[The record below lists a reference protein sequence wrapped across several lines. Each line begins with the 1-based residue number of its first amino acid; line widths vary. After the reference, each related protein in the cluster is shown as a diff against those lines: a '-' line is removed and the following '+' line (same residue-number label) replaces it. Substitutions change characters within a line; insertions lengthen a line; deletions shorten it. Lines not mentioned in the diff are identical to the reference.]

1 MSTSDASFAPTRRGF
16 LALTASATAALGMA
30 AAGAAPFGALPG
42 LAVQADA
49 PKKPRLKKAVKF
61 GMIGGGGGSVE
72 DRFNL
77 IKELGFDGVEMDSPS
92 DVNKEEVVR
101 ARDKT
106 GIVIHGVVD
115 SIHWNVRLSDPDPDV
130 RAKGLEGL
138 KTAIRD
144 CKTYGG
150 TTALLVPGRV
160 GDQKTE
166 NYDQVWERST
176 AEVKKALP
184 LAHELGVKIA
194 IETVWNNFITKPEE
208 LCAYVDQFK
217 DDHVG
222 AYFDISNMIKF
233 GPSPARWIRVLGKRM
248 LKFDF
253 KGYKHPKKDENP
265 WVNIGEGD
273 EDWPEVLKALA
284 EVGYEGFATSEV
296 GGGGRDKLKDIAD
309 RMNRVLGLA

>member
-1 MSTSDASFAPTRRGF
+1 MSTSDASFATTRRGF
-16 LALTASATAALGMA
+16 LASTASAAAVLGMA
-30 AAGAAPFGALPG
+30 SVGMAA
-42 LAVQADA
+42 QADA
-49 PKKPRLKKAVKF
+49 SKKPRLKKAVKF
-61 GMIGGGGGSVE
+61 GMIGGGGSVE

-92 DVNKEEVVR
+92 DVNKDEVVR

-115 SIHWNVRLSDPDPDV
+115 SIHWNVRLSDPDPAI

-138 KTAIRD
+138 KTALRD

-160 GDQKTE
+160 GDVKNE
-166 NYDQVWERST
+166 NYDQVWQRST
-176 AEVKKALP
+176 EEVKKALP
-184 LAHELGVKIA
+184 LAHELGIKIA

-233 GPSPARWIRVLGKRM
+233 GPTPARWIRVLGKRM

-253 KGYKHPKKDENP
+253 KGYSHAKE

>member
-1 MSTSDASFAPTRRGF
+1 MSTSDAPFAPTRRGF
-16 LALTASATAALGMA
+16 MASTAAAAAVLGMA
-30 AAGAAPFGALPG
+30 SVGVAAQGE
-42 LAVQADA
+42 A

-61 GMIGGGGGSVE
+61 GMIGGGGSVE
-72 DRFNL
+72 DKFNL
-77 IKELGFDGVEMDSPS
+77 IKDLGFDGVEMDSPS
-92 DVNKEEVVR
+92 DVNRDEVVR

-115 SIHWNVRLSDPDPDV
+115 SIHWNVRLSDPDEKV

-160 GDQKTE
+160 GDVKNE

-184 LAHELGVKIA
+184 LAHELGIKIA

-233 GPSPARWIRVLGKRM
+233 GPTPARWICVLGKRM

-253 KGYKHPKKDENP
+253 KGYSHAKE

>member
-1 MSTSDASFAPTRRGF
+1 MSTSDASFATTRRGF
-16 LALTASATAALGMA
+16 LASTASAAAVLGMA
-30 AAGAAPFGALPG
+30 SVGTAAE
-42 LAVQADA
+42 ADGS
-49 PKKPRLKKAVKF
+49 KKPRLKKAVKF
-61 GMIGGGGGSVE
+61 GMIGGGGSVE

-92 DVNKEEVVR
+92 DVNKDEVVR

-115 SIHWNVRLSDPDPDV
+115 SIHWNVRLSDPDPKV

-160 GDQKTE
+160 GDVKNE

-184 LAHELGVKIA
+184 LAHELGIKIA

-233 GPSPARWIRVLGKRM
+233 GPTPARWIRVLGKRM

-253 KGYKHPKKDENP
+253 KGYSHAKE

-296 GGGGRDKLKDIAD
+296 GGGGRDKLKDIAE
-309 RMNRVLGLA
+309 RMNRVLGLT

>member
-1 MSTSDASFAPTRRGF
+1 MNAPNEP
-16 LALTASATAALGMA
+16 ASATRRTFLAAA
-30 AAGAAPFGALPG
+30 TTATAGAA
-42 LAVQADA
+42 LAAVSLSDPRAAGGTRLADDA
-49 PKKPRLKKAVKF
+49 KKPRLKKAVKF
-61 GMIGGGGGSVE
+61 GMIGIDGSIE
-72 DRFNL
+72 AKFEL

-92 DVNKEEVVR
+92 GVDKVEAVA

-115 SIHWNVRLSDPDPDV
+115 SIHWNVRLSDPNPEV
-130 RAKGLEGL
+130 RAKGLQGL
-138 KTAIRD
+138 ETALRD

-150 TTALLVPGRV
+150 TTALLVPGKV
-160 GDQKTE
+160 GDVKAE

-208 LCAYVDQFK
+208 MADYIDQF
-217 DDHVG
+217 DDPMVG
-222 AYFDISNMIKF
+222 GYFDISNMIKF

-253 KGYKHPKKDENP
+253 KGYSHAKQ
-265 WVNIGEGD
+265 WVDIGEGD

-296 GGGGRDKLKDIAD
+296 SGGGREKLKEIAE
-309 RMNRVLGLA
+309 RMNRVLGLDTK